1 MKRDVS
7 DSATHEPDLLDLR
20 AFCTV
25 VDQAS
30 ITASAKILGETKGS
44 VSRRVTRLE
53 RALGVTLLRRS
64 PRLVQ
69 PTEEGAAYRQRVGRV
84 LELLDEAN
92 GQLQAES
99 AEPRGHLR
107 VTAPYDLATGEFAP
121 HIAEFSRR
129 FPGITLELLLTDAV
143 LDFDAHQIDVALRA
157 ASAMRD
163 SALIARKLVDVHG
176 GLFASPA
183 YLEGQGEPRKLSDLT
198 RHRLLSVQATRGEGT
213 WTLRKAGAR
222 QTHRLRVRVAIAAS
236 DYGFCREAARA
247 GAGIAVLPSL
257 VARQDV
263 RDGKLA
269 AVLPGYV
276 LFEAAAYVVYPA
288 TRFLPRKVRV
298 FRDFMLEVFSA

>member
-1 MKRDVS
+1 MKRHVS
-7 DSATHEPDLLDLR
+7 ETATQTPDLLDLR

-92 GQLQAES
+92 GQLQAEGS
-99 AEPRGHLR
+99 EPRGHLR

-121 HIAEFSRR
+121 HLAEFSRR

-176 GLFASPA
+176 GLFASPS
-183 YLEGQGEPRKLSDLT
+183 YLQSHGAPRKVSDLT

-213 WTLRKAGAR
+213 WALRKVGAKP
-222 QTHRLRVRVAIAAS
+222 HRLRVRVAIAAS

-263 RDGKLA
+263 KEGTLA
-269 AVLPGYV
+269 PVLPSYV

-298 FRDFMLEVFSA
+298 FRDFMIEVFAQ